1 MKLIVFENY
10 TLAMKARSLIIKS
23 GQICEL
29 IRTPAEHSKCG
40 CGYSLV
46 VEGNL
51 HVAVEVL
58 DQAGISYVKW
68 VGEDA

>member
-46 VEGNL
+46 IEGSL
-51 HVAVEVL
+51 RAALEVL
-58 DQAGISYVKW
+58 NQAGVGYVKQ
-68 VGEDA
+68 VGGDV